1 MHKIKSYITEELKF
15 SNQTIKEMRLNSE
28 NFYKL
33 INQRRSV
40 RDFDNKSFDINIIN
54 NAILAAGTAPS
65 GANLQ
70 PWHFVIIKNQEIKN
84 KIKIA
89 AEKEEEEFYSSK
101 APQEW
106 LDALKP
112 LGTDPNKDF
121 LEKAPYLIAIFKKKF
136 SINNKQKVKNYYV
149 RESVGIAT
157 GILISCLHFSGLA
170 MLTHTPSPMTFL
182 NKILKRPNN
191 EKPFVLLVVGYPDA
205 NAKIPKFAKEK
216 KLLEEISTL
225 I

>member
-1 MHKIKSYITEELKF
+1 MHKINSYITEELKF
-15 SNQTIKEMRLNSE
+15 SNQTINEMKINSQK
-28 NFYKL
+28 FYKS
-33 INQRRSV
+33 ISQRRSI

-54 NAILAAGTAPS
+54 NSILAAGTAPS

-70 PWHFVIIKNQEIKN
+70 PWHFVVIKNKEIKN

-89 AEKEEEEFYSSK
+89 AEKEEREFYNLK

-121 LEKAPYLIAIFKKKF
+121 LEKAPYLIAIFEKKY
-136 SINNKQKVKNYYV
+136 SINGNQKVKNYYV

-191 EKPFVLLVVGYPDA
+191 EKPFVLLVVGYPDKR
-205 NAKIPKFAKEK
+205 AKIPKFAKQK
-216 KLLEEISTL
+216 KCLNEISTL

>member
-1 MHKIKSYITEELKF
+1 MHKIKTYITEELKF
-15 SNQTIKEMRLNSE
+15 SNQTIEEMKLNSKK
-28 NFYKL
+28 FYKL
-33 INQRRSV
+33 ISQRRSV
-40 RDFDNKSFDINIIN
+40 RDFNNKSFDINIIN

-70 PWHFVIIKNQEIKN
+70 PWHFVIIKNKEIKK

-89 AEKEEEEFYSSK
+89 AEKEEIEFYNSK

-112 LGTDPNKDF
+112 LGTDPKKDF
-121 LEKAPYLIAIFKKKF
+121 LEKAPYLIAIFEKKF
-136 SINNKQKVKNYYV
+136 SLNGNQKVKNYYV

-157 GILISCLHFSGLA
+157 GILISCLHLSGLA

-182 NKILKRPNN
+182 NKILKRPSN
-191 EKPFVLLVVGYPDA
+191 EKPFVLLVVGYPDK
-205 NAKIPKFAKEK
+205 NAKIPKFAKQK
-216 KLLEEISTL
+216 KFLEEISTF

>member
-1 MHKIKSYITEELKF
+1 MHKIKSYITEDLKF
-15 SNQTIKEMRLNSE
+15 SNQTIKEMKINSE
-28 NFYKL
+28 KFYKL

-70 PWHFVIIKNQEIKN
+70 PWHFVVIKNKEIKN

-89 AEKEEEEFYSSK
+89 AEKEEQEFYNSK

-121 LEKAPYLIAIFKKKF
+121 LEKAPYLIAIFEKKF
-136 SINNKQKVKNYYV
+136 SMNGRQKVKNYYV

-157 GILISCLHFSGLA
+157 GILISCLHLSGLA

-182 NKILKRPNN
+182 NKILKRPLN
-191 EKPFVLLVVGYPDA
+191 EKPFVLLVVGYPDI

-216 KLLEEISTL
+216 KNLKEISTL

>member
-1 MHKIKSYITEELKF
+1 MHKIKTYITEELKF
-15 SNQTIKEMRLNSE
+15 SNQTIQEMRLNSE
-28 NFYKL
+28 KFYKL
-33 INQRRSV
+33 ISQRRSV

-70 PWHFVIIKNQEIKN
+70 PWHFVVIKNKEIKN

-89 AEKEEEEFYSSK
+89 AEKEEIKFYNSK
-101 APQEW
+101 APKEW

-121 LEKAPYLIAIFKKKF
+121 LEKAPYLIAIFEKKF
-136 SINNKQKVKNYYV
+136 SMDGKQKIKNYYV

-157 GILISCLHFSGLA
+157 GILISCLHLSGLA

-182 NKILKRPNN
+182 NKILNRPNN
-191 EKPFVLLVVGYPDA
+191 EKPFVLLVVGYP
-205 NAKIPKFAKEK
+205 NIKAKIPKFAKEK
-216 KLLEEISTL
+216 KILEEISTL

>member
-1 MHKIKSYITEELKF
+1 MHKIKTYITEELKF
-15 SNQTIKEMRLNSE
+15 SNQTIKEMKLNSE
-28 NFYKL
+28 KFYKL
-33 INQRRSV
+33 ISKRRSV

-70 PWHFVIIKNQEIKN
+70 PWHFVVIKNKDIKN

-89 AEKEEEEFYSSK
+89 AEKEEKDFYNSK

-121 LEKAPYLIAIFKKKF
+121 LEKAPYLIAIFEKKF
-136 SINNKQKVKNYYV
+136 SMNGKQKVKNYYV

-157 GILISCLHFSGLA
+157 GILISCLHLSGLA

-191 EKPFVLLVVGYPDA
+191 EKPFVLLVVGYPDI

-216 KLLEEISTL
+216 KYLKEISTL